1 MTLDCVLSK
10 HQPRVI
16 SVLSYYLTSLV
27 NLSFCGFDPASR
39 SAQFSNRVFRCIL
52 IWWDGLMLGVASFAA
67 VIVWL
72 YLAPSWQFCLQV
84 SVLFGFSSN
93 TCFCFLPL
101 LFIAI
106 ALLSYVLYFFTFCDS
121 LFYMQRLYRLL
132 HRLTVWHSAFC
143 FEPGSFTCTLVSPL
157 VSIR

>member
-1 MTLDCVLSK
+1 MRWPYAWSGFFRCGDRLALPCAKLTVL
-10 HQPRVI
+10 PAL
-16 SVLSYYLTSLV
+16 SVLVGTSH
-27 NLSFCGFDPASR
+27 
-39 SAQFSNRVFRCIL
+39 
-52 IWWDGLMLGVASFAA
+52 
-67 VIVWL
+67 
-72 YLAPSWQFCLQV
+72 
-84 SVLFGFSSN
+84 SN

-157 VSIR
+157 VTIRYHNFGGFAIRNTIQNEQCAIVENTELRYTRTKIN